1 MPQLCIERVPG
12 LPRTKLVLVRGSN
25 PGGGHVKMFITPAEK
40 KLITKSSQ
48 HRRWAYLLAVIVTLA
63 LFFGFLEYPK
73 AWDKAADFLNEKL
86 GLENYGFKIPHI
98 WKIPFRLGLD
108 LQGGTHLV
116 YRADLS
122 GLQGDPNSS
131 MSGLRDVI
139 ERRINLFG
147 VAEPLVSVNKAGDDW
162 RLIVELAGI
171 KDINQAIKMIGETP
185 FLEFREERS
194 VSERDENLKT
204 TLGEEMAN
212 KIKDAICFNSQAL
225 TAYLQSYPF
234 SPDPCFI
241 QTGLNGKYL
250 KHSALDFDPTTYKPV
265 VNLEF
270 DDEGT
275 KIFADITERN
285 VGKFVAIYLDGAPIE
300 IPRVNEK
307 IPSGRA
313 QISGAFTT
321 DQARLLVE
329 RLNAGALPVPINL
342 ISQRSVGASLGA
354 DSLVKSIKAGILG
367 FLLVAI
373 FMVVFYRLPGL
384 FAVFALLIYVSVV
397 LIIFKAIPVT
407 LTLAGIAGFILSI
420 GMAVDAN
427 ILIFERIKEELRAG
441 RRLATAVEEGFS
453 RAWPSIRDSNIST
466 IITCVALYTFAAS
479 IIKGFA
485 LTLLIGVIV
494 SMFSAIFATR
504 TFLKVFLGPKLE
516 NKHWLFGFKKTD
528 TEAAEL

>member
-1 MPQLCIERVPG
+1 MGFSQSADRKFLSSI
-12 LPRTKLVLVRGSN
+12 PRS
-25 PGGGHVKMFITPAEK
+25 PK
-40 KLITKSSQ
+40 KRQWT
-48 HRRWAYLLAVIVTLA
+48 YLLVAVVCMA
-63 LFFGFLEYPK
+63 LFFAFLEYPK
-73 AWDKAADFLNEKL
+73 AWDKAADYVNWKL
-86 GLENYGFKIPHI
+86 GLENYKIPHI
-98 WKIPFRLGLD
+98 RKIPFRLGLD

-122 GLQGDPNSS
+122 GLQEGDPDSS
-131 MSGLRDVI
+131 MDGLRDVI

-147 VAEPLVSVNKAGDDW
+147 VAEPSVSVNKIGDDW

-171 KDINQAIKMIGETP
+171 KDIEQAIKMIGETP

-194 VSERDENLKT
+194 VSERDQIL
-204 TLGEEMAN
+204 EMTVGKETAN
-212 KIKDAICFNSQAL
+212 QIKDAICVNSQVL
-225 TAYLQSYPF
+225 TAYLQSYP
-234 SPDPCFI
+234 SSLIYDPCFI
-241 QTGLNGKYL
+241 QTPLNGKYL
-250 KHSALDFDPTTYKPV
+250 KRSALDFDPTTYKPV

-270 DDEGT
+270 NDEGT
-275 KIFADITERN
+275 KLFADITERN
-285 VGKFVAIYLDGAPIE
+285 VGRFVAIYLDGAPIE

-321 DQARLLVE
+321 EQARILVE

-342 ISQRSVGASLGA
+342 ISQRTVGASLGA
-354 DSLVKSIKAGILG
+354 DSLAKSIKAGILG

-373 FMVVFYRLPGL
+373 FMLIFYRLPGL
-384 FAVFALLIYVSVV
+384 FAVLALLIYISVV
-397 LIIFKAIPVT
+397 LMIFKTIPVT

-427 ILIFERIKEELRAG
+427 ILIFERMKEELRAG
-441 RRLATAVEEGFS
+441 RRLASAVEEGFS

-485 LTLLIGVIV
+485 LTLLIGVII
-494 SMFSAIFATR
+494 SMFSAIFVSR
-504 TFLKVFLGPKLE
+504 TFLRIFLGPRLE
-516 NKHWLFGFKKTD
+516 NKPRLFGVSGPEPPQEPK
-528 TEAAEL
+528 